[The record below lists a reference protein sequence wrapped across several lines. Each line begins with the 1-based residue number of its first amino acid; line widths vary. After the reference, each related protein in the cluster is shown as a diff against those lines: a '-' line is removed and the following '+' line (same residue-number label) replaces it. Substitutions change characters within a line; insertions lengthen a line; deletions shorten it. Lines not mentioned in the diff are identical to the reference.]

1 MTVRCIFERTSGLFV
16 EGASHDDID
25 HDPITHIQLILPEY
39 PDLRTQRWD
48 GAVGVRDATA
58 QELSDFDGVVQR
70 KEDIKMLTERG
81 KDVVL
86 VLIETVDW
94 LLDNTAM
101 VPGDFTVDVRETY
114 LELKTIA
121 ERVKAP

>member
-1 MTVRCIFERTSGLFV
+1 MTVRCIFERTNGLFV

-48 GAVGVRDATA
+48 GTDGVRNATT

-86 VLIETVDW
+86 VLVETIEW

-101 VPGDFTVDVRETY
+101 VPGDFTTDVRETY

>member
-1 MTVRCIFERTSGLFV
+1 MTVRCVFERSSGLYTD
-16 EGASHDDID
+16 GSSHDDMD
-25 HDPITHIQLILPEY
+25 HNPITHIQLTLPEY
-39 PDLRTQRWD
+39 PDRRTQRWD
-48 GAVGVRDATA
+48 GADGVRDATA
-58 QELSDFDGVVQR
+58 QELSDFDDVAQR
-70 KEDIKMLTERG
+70 KQDIKMLAERG

-86 VLIETVDW
+86 VLVETVDW

-101 VPGDFTVDVRETY
+101 VPGDFTADVRETY